1 MSEQEILNAVQDI
14 FRDNFDDDTLE
25 ITRSTCADDIEDW
38 DSLEQINL
46 LTAIEKKFNIK
57 FKLADVRGLK
67 DVGDLLDLVARM
79 VQKPCLPEEA
89 KRIRKAASAAFF
101 RTTKEPAMNHYTLAE
116 MTPGLTEEFT
126 VTVTPEMMDAFRA
139 ITGDVSPIHI
149 DADYARGRGFPG
161 RVVYGMLGAS
171 FFSTLA
177 GVYLPG
183 EHCLLHGVECKFA
196 KPIFIGDTLTVKG
209 TVVSVSEI
217 GSEAEIKAVI
227 TNQDGKRVTRGII
240 KAGLA
245 K

>member
-1 MSEQEILNAVQDI
+1 MTEQEILNAVQDI

-57 FKLADVRGLK
+57 FKLADVRGL
-67 DVGDLLDLVARM
+67 
-79 VQKPCLPEEA
+79 
-89 KRIRKAASAAFF
+89 
-101 RTTKEPAMNHYTLAE
+101 
-116 MTPGLTEEFT
+116 
-126 VTVTPEMMDAFRA
+126 
-139 ITGDVSPIHI
+139 
-149 DADYARGRGFPG
+149 GRGYPG

-209 TVVSVSEI
+209 TVVNVSEI